1 MLQYRQESVYVLAT
15 GYNTRIPGCYSF
27 RQHGETEYRMCIS
40 VVPEACELW
49 TMSQHHI
56 RELHLI
62 NVIDIVRVQVNMAQ
76 FRTAFEQRQIAS

>member
-15 GYNTRIPGCYSF
+15 GYNTRIPGCYSA
-27 RQHGETEYRMCIS
+27 GETEYRMCIS

-62 NVIDIVRVQVNMAQ
+62 NVIDIVRV
-76 FRTAFEQRQIAS
+76 